1 VSPDLKKGAVRP
13 RVRGFG
19 GHESGGGGVL
29 LRSRGEEGF
38 PNYGFPSSGLGLG
51 RKDSVHTLAGKVLA
65 VRGDG
70 GAVGGG
76 G

>member
-1 VSPDLKKGAVRP
+1 
-13 RVRGFG
+13 
-19 GHESGGGGVL
+19 VL
-29 LRSRGEEGF
+29 PHSRGEEGF